1 VKPLNQNRMKIEK
14 WLSNVRYDIDGGTYI
29 WNEDDNGELQ
39 MVADIKGWF
48 LEG

>member
-1 VKPLNQNRMKIEK
+1 MKIEK